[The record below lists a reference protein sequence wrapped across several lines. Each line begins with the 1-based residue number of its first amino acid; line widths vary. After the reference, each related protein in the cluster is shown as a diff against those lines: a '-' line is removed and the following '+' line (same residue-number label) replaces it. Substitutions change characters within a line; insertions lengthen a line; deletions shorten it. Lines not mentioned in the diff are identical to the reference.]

1 VPVNW
6 LLASLHLLAL
16 GLGLGGVW
24 VRGRSLLMA
33 PAEGAIRRALAADNV
48 WGIAA
53 LLWIVTGL
61 MRAFG
66 GYEKGAVY
74 YLHSHAFL
82 AKMTL
87 FLIVLLLE
95 LWPMI
100 VLIGWR
106 VSLKRGRP
114 VNTQH
119 ARALARISAGQ
130 AVLVVGMVFLATA
143 MARGLW
149 N

>member
-1 VPVNW
+1 VPISW
-6 LLASLHLLAL
+6 ILASFHLLAL

-24 VRGRSLLMA
+24 VRGRSLLQA
-33 PAEGAIRRALAADNV
+33 PDDRAIRRALAADNV

-53 LLWIVTGL
+53 ALWIVTGV

-66 GYEKGAVY
+66 GYEKGAAY

-87 FLIVLLLE
+87 FLGVLALE

-106 VSLKRGRP
+106 MALRRGAP
-114 VNTQH
+114 VQTRH
-119 ARALARISAGQ
+119 ARALARISFVET
-130 AVLVVGMVFLATA
+130 VLVVGMVFFATA

-149 N
+149 F